1 MTNAA
6 TLARLLNARN
16 AAAYCAM
23 SLASFLAHCPVKP
36 ISLGPDA
43 RLRRYDI
50 RALDAW
56 IDSLNKPDRQPT
68 DWLSKLETGD
78 EAI

>member
-1 MTNAA
+1 MAKTAN
-6 TLARLLNARN
+6 LARLLNARS
-16 AAAYCAM
+16 AAAYCSM
-23 SLASFLAHCPVKP
+23 SLAAFSAHCPVKP

-56 IDSLNKPDRQPT
+56 IDSLNGPAGQST
-68 DWLSKLETGD
+68 DWLSKLEAGD